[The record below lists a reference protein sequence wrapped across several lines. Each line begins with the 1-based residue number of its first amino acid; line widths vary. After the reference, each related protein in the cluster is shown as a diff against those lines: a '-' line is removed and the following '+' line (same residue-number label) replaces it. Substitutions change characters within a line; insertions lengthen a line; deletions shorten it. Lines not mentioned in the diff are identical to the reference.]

1 MNISQVARQI
11 DVSALGTDISNLQ
24 ELRKGLKRLRR
35 RTGRRIF
42 ENASISDEDEYA
54 FHYGGRN
61 ELQFNIGFEG
71 GFLRYG
77 LAFSFERSRSFLDIG
92 VLKDSLISYNSFVT
106 QNQRYFD
113 GFLMWHYAPD
123 KSDEYYPTIIAD
135 ELFSLGNF
143 IFIGKK
149 QNSSSI
155 NYNEIV
161 NTFNYLLT
169 LYKFVEN
176 RQSFD
181 SEEINANGGRIQSGL
196 QFVPG
201 HRPSARNATAHIPER
216 VVDIDRR
223 HSLIQDKLYEKL
235 ERLYG
240 HDNVETETGIN
251 GKKIDAVA
259 KYDGNTIF
267 YEIKTEPNARAC
279 IRQAIGQLLEYCYYQ
294 SPDNNG
300 FAEKLIVVGEAAL
313 DEETTNYLD
322 ILNKK
327 HVINIS
333 YEQIAV

>member
-1 MNISQVARQI
+1 MKISEVANQI
-11 DVSALGTDISNLQ
+11 EISARETEISRLQ
-24 ELRKGLKRLRR
+24 EIRKKLK
-35 RTGRRIF
+35 GMPHHQGHKIF
-42 ENASISDEDEYA
+42 ENRTISDSGEWA
-54 FHYGGRN
+54 FHFGGRK
-61 ELQFNIGFEG
+61 EMQFNIGFEG
-71 GFLRYG
+71 EFLRYG
-77 LAFSFERSRSFLDIG
+77 LAFSFELSRSFLDIG
-92 VLKDSLISYNSFVT
+92 VLKDSVIRYNSFVT

-135 ELFSLGNF
+135 ELFSFNNF

-181 SEEINANGGRIQSGL
+181 SEEIDEHGNRIQSGL

-201 HRPSARNATAHIPER
+201 HRPSAISATAHISEK

-223 HSLIQDKLYEKL
+223 HSLIQDKLYKIL

-240 HDNVETETGIN
+240 HDYVATETGIN
-251 GKKIDAVA
+251 GKKIDVVV
-259 KYDGNTIF
+259 KCDRNTIF
-267 YEIKTEPNARAC
+267 YEIKTEPNAMAC
-279 IRQAIGQLLEYCYYQ
+279 IRQAIGQLLEYCYYRA
-294 SPDNNG
+294 PNNNG
-300 FAEKLIVVGEAAL
+300 FAEKLVVVGEAAL
-313 DEETTNYLD
+313 DEETTNYLN
-322 ILNKK
+322 ILNEK
-327 HVINIS
+327 HVIKIS
-333 YEQIAV
+333 YKQIAV